1 VSKFAVCPRGQTTR
15 TANPRGA
22 GDGGPRDLLA
32 LAGDRPGGSDSRLR
46 WDIGCLAHHYMAR
59 LFKAALLWPLDDS
72 QTDSERERLDQSLEA
87 GATARSLA
95 GLGSST
101 AEGLEERHSED
112 FDPGLMSS
120 PRERGVPG
128 HEWRGERLRER
139 NVDRVVGR
147 EIMTQRPDPVH
158 EQMMR
163 IAL

>member
-1 VSKFAVCPRGQTTR
+1 VGKRRGPRI
-15 TANPRGA
+15 RGA
-22 GDGGPRDLLA
+22 RVT
-32 LAGDRPGGSDSRLR
+32 AGLETCSLSPATARAAATAASAGN
-46 WDIGCLAHHYMAR
+46 IGCLAHHYMAR

-72 QTDSERERLDQSLEA
+72 QTDPERERLDQSLEA

-147 EIMTQRPDPVH
+147 EVMTQRPDPVH